1 MIRRRPFHYNIRRR
15 NTRRSGIVPLS
26 VGVVVLALAG
36 VALLPDHIERMVAL
50 QADPANRDLHYES
63 WTPPGPR
70 SRAANDE
77 DLAQLQAWLDE
88 TDRKLYAGTFPK
100 VRITWADDY
109 GTAYAYA
116 LGDQIRFVRSKFY
129 PGWPGNRDVVLH
141 EMAHVAMAGGHGHD
155 ILWDQERGRLAE
167 GRRVMTLDQVRAAS
181 R

>member
-1 MIRRRPFHYNIRRR
+1 MPVSLLVLGLVI
-15 NTRRSGIVPLS
+15 TA
-26 VGVVVLALAG
+26 VV
-36 VALLPDHIERMVAL
+36 LLPDHVDKL
-50 QADPANRDLHYES
+50 QVMRPAAPPASHDLHYES

-70 SRAANDE
+70 SRAGNDE

-88 TDRKLYAGTFPK
+88 TDSKLYAGTFPK
-100 VRITWADDY
+100 IRITWADDY

-141 EMAHVAMAGGHGHD
+141 EMAHVATGHDHD